1 MQIRVETQ
9 SEDLTAE
16 GRQHV
21 EGRVRFVMRRMRA
34 QVMQVHVRLRDIN
47 GPRGGVDQA
56 CQITL
61 STDQHGTLVVNATQR
76 QAMGALEVALKR
88 ASAALVRA
96 WQRQRRPA
104 RGMSLVRR
112 QTFAAGGMA

>member
-34 QVMQVHVRLRDIN
+34 QVMQVHVRLSDVN
-47 GPRGGVDQA
+47 GPRGGVDQREVHA
-56 CQITL
+56 RHREPIAV
-61 STDQHGTLVVNATQR
+61 TLVHCI
-76 QAMGALEVALKR
+76 
-88 ASAALVRA
+88 
-96 WQRQRRPA
+96 RQRLRRA
-104 RGMSLVRR
+104 QREQRRCRRGAGCGWRR
-112 QTFAAGGMA
+112 